1 MEEHPRVLAAGHAD
15 EDSVARSDQVE
26 VADRLTEPG
35 GQPSLE
41 PIEVTH
47 PVVSVAQVDNRT
59 GMRDCSPKG
68 GGVDIP
74 DFRLDNRV
82 ALVTGA
88 SRGIGRAVALGLA
101 KAGAHVALA
110 ARRLPDLE
118 DVAGEVTALGRRA
131 LPVSAHTGRRE
142 EIDRLFDTV
151 GSELGRLDILVNNA
165 ATNPTFGPLVEMDE
179 TAWDKVMALN
189 VKGYLLTAQR
199 AARLMRAQGRGSI
212 VNVSSTGGLRAS
224 PGIGAYSVSKA
235 AVIMLT
241 RVLARELASAGI
253 RVNAVAP
260 ALVETRF
267 SEALWKDPQILSRYL
282 EATPMNR
289 TAQPEEMAGAVV
301 YLCSDAASYVTGQ
314 TLVLDGGHL
323 A

>member
-1 MEEHPRVLAAGHAD
+1 MEEHPRVLAAGHPD
-15 EDSVARSDQVE
+15 EDPVARSDQVE

>member
-41 PIEVTH
+41 PLEVTH

-142 EIDRLFDTV
+142 DIDRLFDTV
-151 GSELGRLDILVNNA
+151 GTELGRLDILVNNA

>member
-41 PIEVTH
+41 PLEVTH

-142 EIDRLFDTV
+142 DIDRLFDTV

>member
-1 MEEHPRVLAAGHAD
+1 M
-15 EDSVARSDQVE
+15 
-26 VADRLTEPG
+26 
-35 GQPSLE
+35 
-41 PIEVTH
+41 
-47 PVVSVAQVDNRT
+47 
-59 GMRDCSPKG
+59 
-68 GGVDIP
+68 DIP

>member
-1 MEEHPRVLAAGHAD
+1 VEEHPRVLAAGHAD

-41 PIEVTH
+41 PLEVTH

-142 EIDRLFDTV
+142 DIDRLFDTV
-151 GSELGRLDILVNNA
+151 GTELGRLDILVNNA

>member
-301 YLCSDAASYVTGQ
+301 YLCSDAASYVTGH

>member
-1 MEEHPRVLAAGHAD
+1 VEEHPRVLAAGHAD

-41 PIEVTH
+41 PLEVTH

>member
-41 PIEVTH
+41 PLEVTH

-151 GSELGRLDILVNNA
+151 GSELGRLDILINNA